1 MPRYHF
7 RRIVQYV
14 LSAALLGGVS
24 VTPAVGSDQIPGA
37 PQKKP
42 IALVNG
48 VVHTL
53 TGQPI
58 QEGTVI
64 LYEGK
69 VSEVGHKLQPP
80 AGAEVIDL
88 KGQHVYPS
96 FIEAHS
102 HLGMQELAST
112 RATID
117 TSETGNINP
126 NVSAHVA
133 VNPDSEL
140 IPVTRAN
147 GVLVAVSA
155 PTGGT
160 VSGKASVMM
169 LDGWTFE
176 QMTLKAD
183 AGMWV
188 NWPRTGSSF
197 RGGFFPGPLPS
208 PTPGPGLVP
217 GQGGDGDSQERN
229 SGVKELRDLFDQA
242 RAYLKARVAN
252 PDGQRFDLKLQAM
265 EPVVTGK
272 MPLMVAADRASQI
285 QSAVAFGVEQN
296 VKIIIFGGYDAPACA
311 ELLRRYDVPVIIDS
325 IHRDP
330 QRDHENYD
338 AAFTLPERLRQAGV
352 RFCISGSGRAETYN
366 TRNLPYQAATAV
378 AYGLPPEEGLK
389 SVTLYPAQILGIA
402 DRLGTIEKGKDA
414 TLFVATGDPLETP
427 TQITHAWIQGRRV
440 DLTSRH
446 TQLNEKYN
454 EKYRQLGD
462 KR

>member
-1 MPRYHF
+1 MPRYHL
-7 RRIVQYV
+7 RRLAHFV
-14 LSAALLGGVS
+14 LSAALLGSAGVS
-24 VTPAVGSDQIPGA
+24 PAAASDQIPGA

-80 AGAEVIDL
+80 AGADVIDL

-102 HLGMQELAST
+102 HLGLQELSST

-117 TSETGNINP
+117 TAETGNINP

-147 GVLVAVSA
+147 GVLVALSA

-183 AGMWV
+183 AGLWV

-197 RGGFFPGPLPS
+197 RGFFPGPAPS
-208 PTPGPGLVP
+208 PTPGPGP
-217 GQGGDGDSQERN
+217 SATPSQGEGD

-242 RAYLKARVAN
+242 RAYAKARAAN
-252 PDGQRFDLKLQAM
+252 PASQRFDLKLQAM
-265 EPVVTGK
+265 EPVITGK
-272 MPLMVAADRASQI
+272 IPLMVSADRAAQI

-311 ELLRRYDVPVIIDS
+311 ELLKRYDVPVIVDS
-325 IHRDP
+325 VHRDP

-338 AAFTLPERLRQAGV
+338 AAYTLPERLRRAGV

-389 SVTLYPAQILGIA
+389 SVTLYPAQILGVA

-446 TQLNEKYN
+446 TQLNQKYT
-454 EKYRQLGD
+454 EKYRQLSE